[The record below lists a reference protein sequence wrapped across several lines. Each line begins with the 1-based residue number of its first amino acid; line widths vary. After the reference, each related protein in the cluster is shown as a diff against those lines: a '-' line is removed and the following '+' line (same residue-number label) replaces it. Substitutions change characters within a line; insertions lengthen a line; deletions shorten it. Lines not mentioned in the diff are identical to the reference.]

1 MWILGNGESEL
12 KIRGTLTNRFFYYY
26 FEYYKESKY
35 YVIYFRSD
43 LDIFAIN
50 GLMNTILYNYF

>member
-26 FEYYKESKY
+26 FEYYRDSKY
-35 YVIYFRSD
+35 YVIYFRSY
-43 LDIFAIN
+43 LDIFAIK